1 MPQFIQLLI
10 IRLSIKQCRS
20 AKSGSAEAFTNDT
33 GSAIVLSRRSTSTA
47 LLPAIPRII
56 AHTTTSYG
64 ILCRAWKGPA
74 QITLS

>member
-47 LLPAIPRII
+47 LLPAIPHI

-64 ILCRAWKGPA
+64 ILCRAWKGLA